1 MNPENNPLKNHD
13 EEEKPFVP
21 KGAMAFFV
29 LLILLLT
36 ALWFFVYFVSLS
48 RIQ

>member
-1 MNPENNPLKNHD
+1 MNEIDKKESHHED
-13 EEEKPFVP
+13 EKPFVP

-36 ALWFFVYFVSLS
+36 AMWFFVYFIMIS

>member
-1 MNPENNPLKNHD
+1 MNEIEKKDNHQED
-13 EEEKPFVP
+13 EKPFVP

-29 LLILLLT
+29 LLLLLFT
-36 ALWFFVYFVSLS
+36 ALWFFIYFISIS

>member
-1 MNPENNPLKNHD
+1 MENKVKKRENP

-21 KGAMAFFV
+21 KGAMTFFV
-29 LLILLLT
+29 LMILLFLV
-36 ALWFFVYFVSLS
+36 LWFVVYFVSIT

>member
-1 MNPENNPLKNHD
+1 MENEIKKKEHHGD
-13 EEEKPFVP
+13 EKPFVP

-36 ALWFFVYFVSLS
+36 ALWFFVYFVSIT